1 MAIKKYTH
9 LYRDVIDSKR
19 ILREICILRQLDHPN
34 IVKLYDII
42 IPNRETVSSIYLVM
56 ELLDTDLRNI
66 LHNPKVKFNE
76 DQVRK
81 IMFDILEGIRYLH
94 KYGILHRDLKPANI
108 ILNINKCQAKICDFG
123 LARDTTLEYE
133 TDHLLKIF
141 FDKKNPFI
149 DDSLDYEYIKDCLT
163 NNKEIHPDL
172 QAVIQNNI
180 EFISNQLFKKFS
192 QFILKEE
199 KSYENS
205 KKQLATNN
213 IDWKIKLKSMDN
225 SSLSSEI
232 NFIPKNLLSEVERIN
247 ELSLYTDK
255 TIEKDYYTIY
265 ESLIN
270 KDSRLRKT
278 LTPHVI
284 TRWYR
289 APEVILLEPI
299 YSSAVDVWSIGCIFA
314 ELLSKIKGNKY
325 AGPLFPGNACHPMS
339 PLSIMINERKSIV
352 ELSSDDQLLII
363 LKTLGTP
370 PLDELEFITNQDAFD
385 YINKL
390 GYYPG
395 TPLIDLFPSCELST
409 IRLLTSMLRFDPR
422 YRISVIDALGNA
434 YFDPIREFVKGIVDY
449 SDFYIEKRKKH
460 IFLPFDNDEIELNF
474 DHIRALFLDE
484 CDNFKSK
491 IEKDGFDPKEINK
504 EDSSKNII

>member
-1 MAIKKYTH
+1 MAIKKYLH
-9 LYRDVIDSKR
+9 LYRDAIDSKR

-56 ELLDTDLRNI
+56 ELLDTDLKNI
-66 LHNPKVKFNE
+66 LNNPKVKLNE

-94 KYGILHRDLKPANI
+94 KFGILHRDLKPANV
-108 ILNINKCQAKICDFG
+108 ILNINNCHAKICDFG
-123 LARDTTLEYE
+123 LARDTTLEYD

-141 FDKKNPFI
+141 FDKKNPFK
-149 DDSLDYEYIKDCLT
+149 DNSLDYEYIKDCLT

-172 QAVIQNNI
+172 QLVIQNNI
-180 EFISNQLFKKFS
+180 EFISNQLFNKFS
-192 QFILKEE
+192 QFILREE
-199 KSYENS
+199 KSHENS
-205 KKQLATNN
+205 KKQSHMNN
-213 IDWKIKLKSMDN
+213 INSKLNSQSMDK
-225 SSLSSEI
+225 SSLYSEI
-232 NFIPKNLLSEVERIN
+232 NLIPKNLLAEVERIN
-247 ELSLYTDK
+247 ELSLFRDK
-255 TIEKDYYTIY
+255 TREREKDYYTIY

-314 ELLSKIKGNKY
+314 ELLGKIKGNKH
-325 AGPLFPGNACHPMS
+325 AGPLFPGNACHPLS
-339 PLSIMINERKSIV
+339 PFSIKINENKSVV
-352 ELSSDDQLLII
+352 ELSCDDQLLII
-363 LKTLGTP
+363 LKTMGTP
-370 PLDELEFITNQDAFD
+370 PFEELEFITNKDAFD

-395 TPLIDLFPSCELST
+395 TSFIDLFPNSELST

-422 YRISVIDALGNA
+422 YRISVIDALSNS
-434 YFDPIREFVKGIVDY
+434 YFDHIKEYVKGIVNYTELND
-449 SDFYIEKRKKH
+449 ENRKKH
-460 IFLPFDNDEIELNF
+460 IFVPFDKDEDQLNF
-474 DHIRALFLDE
+474 NQIRELFLDE
-484 CDNFKSK
+484 YDNFNSLK
-491 IEKDGFDPKEINK
+491 EKDGFDPKENTN
-504 EDSSKNII
+504 EDSSYK